1 MTNSEVVEL
10 FSSVDWAGHR
20 FFVSTFFGTISTL
33 FRNDVRAIS
42 IELGVYEHGIYLSS
56 NFQYNRLLLI
66 TGKKKR
72 KAYVEFSPSQSCNIL
87 WKESTIMNLHLGDL
101 ERMNEIQNAVQK
113 DSLELL
119 RAE

>member
-20 FFVSTFFGTISTL
+20 FFVATFFGTILTL

-42 IELGVYEHGIYLSS
+42 IEVGIYQHGIYLSS
-56 NFQYNRLLLI
+56 NFNYNRLLLT

-72 KAYVEFSPSQSCNIL
+72 EAYVEFSLSQSCNIL
-87 WKESTIMNLHLGDL
+87 
-101 ERMNEIQNAVQK
+101 
-113 DSLELL
+113 
-119 RAE
+119 